1 MGCALGLAL
10 FSRFLTWLLRRFAEQ
25 TITFIGGLLL
35 GSLMV
40 IWPWRLD
47 DQAQPL
53 LPWDYAVLTGAEPQ
67 QGWASLAL
75 VAGFLLVVAIE
86 RLFRPRE
93 E

>member
-1 MGCALGLAL
+1 
-10 FSRFLTWLLRRFAEQ
+10 
-25 TITFIGGLLL
+25 
-35 GSLMV
+35 MV

-47 DQAQPL
+47 DHAQPL